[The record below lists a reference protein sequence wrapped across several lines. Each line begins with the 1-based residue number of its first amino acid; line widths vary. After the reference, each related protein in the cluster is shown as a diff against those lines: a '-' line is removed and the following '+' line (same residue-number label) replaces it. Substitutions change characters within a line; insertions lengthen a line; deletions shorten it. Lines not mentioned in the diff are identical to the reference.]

1 MLEFENLMS
10 ETDPFRLDA
19 GKYRLSW
26 RAEKMGIAFLEHD
39 LGDGRHRYLW
49 RSDHRQG
56 VTRPV
61 ELAAGDYRI
70 VLSHG
75 TSGLHVTIKEE

>member
-26 RAEKMGIAFLEHD
+26 RAEKMGIYGAATVVINVIP
-39 LGDGRHRYLW
+39 
-49 RSDHRQG
+49 G
-56 VTRPV
+56 VKQLQRCR
-61 ELAAGDYRI
+61 ASR
-70 VLSHG
+70 
-75 TSGLHVTIKEE
+75 TIKA